1 MISLGKILHFLLKN
15 SKNNLKKYLGKTPD
29 GKKFKINNT
38 GIINN
43 CKQYFDEQEI
53 DQPAS
58 QIKTRIN
65 HLINKQYCNAYR
77 VLTQS
82 GEGSYGFDNSVRRL
96 NDICPDLFRLKEIM
110 QTRMTKSL
118 CVSNSDKPVSFARE
132 YGMSSATRKE
142 ISVKDKKQDN
152 GDEIAILEPVSK
164 DEHHLLDALDFIAPL
179 IVGTAG
185 KNPSLAL
192 NTSGDDSLL
201 ALGPTSNLL
210 TSSLVPEMTK
220 SKKRDSTHAQLVK
233 EREKAVDKKLK
244 VMDAAAK
251 AFQDKKI
258 AIKEAYFLKV
268 REDHWKKETLDA
280 DMNMI
285 LGMASLFYWSEKKI
299 REEYA

>member
-15 SKNNLKKYLGKTPD
+15 KFLRRVVKALMALIILSVEKKSLVIRSYQIQYLLLILIV
-29 GKKFKINNT
+29 FLT
-38 GIINN
+38 G
-43 CKQYFDEQEI
+43 
-53 DQPAS
+53 
-58 QIKTRIN
+58 
-65 HLINKQYCNAYR
+65 
-77 VLTQS
+77 
-82 GEGSYGFDNSVRRL
+82 RL